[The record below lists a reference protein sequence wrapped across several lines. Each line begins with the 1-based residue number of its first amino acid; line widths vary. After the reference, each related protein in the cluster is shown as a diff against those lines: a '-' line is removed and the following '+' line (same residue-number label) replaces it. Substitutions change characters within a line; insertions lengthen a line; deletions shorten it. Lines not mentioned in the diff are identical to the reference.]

1 VTPSPVDE
9 SLLEANVAEQAGDPV
24 RAVAHLRTY
33 LAAHPKDLAIQL
45 RLGCLLVALN
55 ERSAAR
61 WMLAP
66 LDNPASAELA
76 SEACRWLAR
85 LDEAEGALTS
95 AEIRWE
101 RLLANDVDDAE
112 ARARLETLRP
122 KQPRPATDLSLATL
136 AAPEGVRTSRFRLM
150 RELGRGSSATVYLV
164 RDERLDLPLA
174 LKVLHPQLA
183 VAARAEGRQ
192 RFFAEARVAA
202 SLRHPSVVAVYDFDE
217 ATRSLAMEYVPGGTL
232 RDRLRRSGGASGGV
246 GPDEVLAVTGSLLRA
261 LAYVHEAG
269 VVHGDLKP
277 GNVLLRAAGEV
288 VVADFGGACL
298 GGATAGGEQGTPL
311 YLAPEQFRGA
321 SASTLT
327 DLFAA
332 GAILWE
338 LASGSPLRRRSDL
351 LISPEAQGATLSAAL
366 FASLGAIG
374 ARLHALILA
383 LTAPQPGSRPA
394 SARAALTAL
403 SSG

>member
-1 VTPSPVDE
+1 VSGAAIDE
-9 SLLEANVAEQAGDPV
+9 WLLEADVAEQAGD
-24 RAVAHLRTY
+24 RAGAVAHLRKY
-33 LAAHPKDLAIQL
+33 LTAHPTDKNIQL
-45 RLGCLLVALN
+45 RLGRLLMALD
-55 ERSAAR
+55 ERNAAR
-61 WMLAP
+61 WVLAP
-66 LDNPASAELA
+66 LDDPKLPALA

-85 LDEAEGALTS
+85 LDESDGALSS

-101 RLLANDVDDAE
+101 RLLADDVDDAE
-112 ARARLETLRP
+112 ARARLEALRP
-122 KQPRPATDLSLATL
+122 KQPRAPSELSLATL

-183 VAARAEGRQ
+183 GASRAEGRQ
-192 RFFAEARVAA
+192 QFFAEARVAA
-202 SLRHPSVVAVYDFDE
+202 SLRHPGVVAVYDFDE
-217 ATRSLAMEYVPGGTL
+217 ATRSLAMEYIPGGTI
-232 RDRLRRSGGASGGV
+232 RDRLRRGGV
-246 GPDEVLAVTGSLLRA
+246 ATRVEPAEVLAVSTSLLGA
-261 LAYVHEAG
+261 LTYVHEAG

-277 GNVLLRAAGEV
+277 GNVLLRAPGEV
-288 VVADFGGACL
+288 VLADFGGACL
-298 GGATAGGEQGTPL
+298 GGAPAASDQGTPL

-321 SASTLT
+321 PASALT

-351 LISPEAQGATLSAAL
+351 LISPDAQAATLSTGL
-366 FASLGAIG
+366 FAPLGAGG

-383 LTAPQPGSRPA
+383 LTAPPSESRPP
-394 SARAALTAL
+394 SARAALAAL
-403 SSG
+403 APS